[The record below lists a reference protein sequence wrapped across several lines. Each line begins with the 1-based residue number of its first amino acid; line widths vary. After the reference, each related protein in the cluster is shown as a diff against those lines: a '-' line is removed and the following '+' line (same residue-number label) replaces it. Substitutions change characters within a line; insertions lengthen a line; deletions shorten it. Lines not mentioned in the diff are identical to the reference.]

1 MDVPR
6 KRPSGSEAD
15 GRLPMSAADEA
26 EDATEQAELREL
38 LSSATVLSPDALAR
52 VRELMIN
59 STRRRTHAEL
69 QMLLAQGS
77 LLSDDEMA
85 RVRELMTAAA
95 RLSRLSEQ
103 DEERTELSRLLASRA
118 PLSRG
123 ESARA
128 RELMIKT
135 RRRDSADRAADSA
148 AVTAAEE
155 HAELQSLLSSRD
167 LGRAI

>member
-59 STRRRTHAEL
+59 STRRHVTIST
-69 QMLLAQGS
+69 LAQHHAVPG
-77 LLSDDEMA
+77 LQ
-85 RVRELMTAAA
+85 RVH
-95 RLSRLSEQ
+95 
-103 DEERTELSRLLASRA
+103 A
-118 PLSRG
+118 PLRV
-123 ESARA
+123 SA
-128 RELMIKT
+128 E
-135 RRRDSADRAADSA
+135 RRNTS
-148 AVTAAEE
+148 
-155 HAELQSLLSSRD
+155 
-167 LGRAI
+167 